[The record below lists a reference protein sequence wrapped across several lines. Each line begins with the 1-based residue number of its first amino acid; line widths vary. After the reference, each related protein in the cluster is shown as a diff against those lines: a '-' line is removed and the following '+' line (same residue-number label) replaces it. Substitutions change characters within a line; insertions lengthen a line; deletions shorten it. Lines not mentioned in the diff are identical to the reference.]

1 MALENT
7 VRAPNLSARLPLA
20 GMRTARLKRYDV
32 SAMLMCEGDTAK
44 CLAMV
49 GRAVASTVPSSCSM
63 KRALAM
69 ISAVV
74 R

>member
-1 MALENT
+1 
-7 VRAPNLSARLPLA
+7 
-20 GMRTARLKRYDV
+20 MRTARLKRYDV
-32 SAMLMCEGDTAK
+32 NAMLICEGDTTK

-49 GRAVASTVPSSCSM
+49 GKAVASTVPSSCSM
-63 KRALAM
+63 KSALAM

>member
-1 MALENT
+1 
-7 VRAPNLSARLPLA
+7 
-20 GMRTARLKRYDV
+20 MRTARLKRYDV
-32 SAMLMCEGDTAK
+32 NAMLICEGDIAK

-49 GRAVASTVPSSCSM
+49 GKAVASTVPSSCSM
-63 KRALAM
+63 KSALAM